1 MIDIQTRGRYYP
13 ATTSPH
19 RAARARVRRRLMS
32 PPGALSASPPV
43 RASGFG
49 AAHRSA
55 ASPGRSAGAHVP
67 PERGAAAAVVADAS
81 PSATAD
87 AFPGA
92 RARAPAAS
100 PTVDMT
106 AAMASAAIAGS
117 GVGAGD
123 DDARPAGPGTPP
135 IGPDAR
141 GGPGPSDPSA
151 LARRAA
157 ALGRASPSPG
167 LVVGLG
173 DPVSDILVRLDE
185 PRVAARVFDACGIDE
200 PGGCLPVAT
209 AQDVDHLLA
218 ACAREWIQGGAAG
231 ADGADPRDDSV
242 AAPEPTYCP
251 GGSAA
256 NVMKGIANLGG
267 EAAFV
272 GMIARDDVGA
282 RYRRLLEAQGVRP
295 VLLESAAAAGGLDG
309 DGDGG
314 ASASGNPPG
323 SARCLSIVEKGGQRT
338 MRTYLGASLSMRA
351 EDFPAEEALGRSPR
365 LLHVEGYTLYRPEL
379 AEAAMR
385 AAKARGAL
393 VSLDL
398 ASFEVVRNCR
408 DALRRILASGVVDL
422 LFANEDE
429 AAELTGQV
437 SSPSARPR
445 KRASEDGAKKRAAAE
460 APERAAEDERD
471 GDEASEEAS
480 EKASEK
486 ASASAFTREDADAAL
501 EKMLEH
507 CAVAVVSL
515 GARGCVAKSRAGDRG
530 VAPGVRVPVVDTTGA
545 GDSFTAGFLAAYL
558 QGARLQACASC
569 GCAVGTQMVQV
580 LGAELAPSVWSQ
592 LASQTR
598 GIVQRSNSVV
608 DA

>member
-141 GGPGPSDPSA
+141 VGPGPSDPSA

-272 GMIARDDVGA
+272 GMIASDDVGA

-295 VLLESAAAAGGLDG
+295 VLLESAAAAGGLDDDG

-314 ASASGNPPG
+314 ASASGNPQG

-471 GDEASEEAS
+471 GDEASED
-480 EKASEK
+480 ASEK

>member
-81 PSATAD
+81 PSATTD

-141 GGPGPSDPSA
+141 VGPGPSDPSA

-272 GMIARDDVGA
+272 GMIASDDVGA

-295 VLLESAAAAGGLDG
+295 VLLESAAAAGGLDDDG

-314 ASASGNPPG
+314 ASASGNPQG

-480 EKASEK
+480 EKAS
-486 ASASAFTREDADAAL
+486 ASAFTREDADAAL

>member
-43 RASGFG
+43 RASGVG

-141 GGPGPSDPSA
+141 VGPGPSDPSA

-272 GMIARDDVGA
+272 GMIASDDVGA

-295 VLLESAAAAGGLDG
+295 VLLESAAAAGGLDDDG

-314 ASASGNPPG
+314 ASASGNPQG

-471 GDEASEEAS
+471 GDEASED
-480 EKASEK
+480 ASEK

>member
-67 PERGAAAAVVADAS
+67 PERGAAAAFVADAS

-141 GGPGPSDPSA
+141 VGPGPSDPSA

-272 GMIARDDVGA
+272 GMIASDDVGA

-295 VLLESAAAAGGLDG
+295 VLLESAAAAGGLDDDG

-314 ASASGNPPG
+314 ASASGNPQG

-445 KRASEDGAKKRAAAE
+445 KRASEDGAKKSAAAE

-471 GDEASEEAS
+471 GDEASED
-480 EKASEK
+480 ASEK

>member
-141 GGPGPSDPSA
+141 VGPGPSDPSA

-272 GMIARDDVGA
+272 GMIASDDVGA

-314 ASASGNPPG
+314 ASASGNPQG

-408 DALRRILASGVVDL
+408 DALRRVLASGVVDL

-480 EKASEK
+480 EKAS
-486 ASASAFTREDADAAL
+486 ASAFTREDADAAL

-515 GARGCVAKSRAGDRG
+515 GACGCVAKSRAGDRG

-558 QGARLQACASC
+558 QGAGLQACASC

-598 GIVQRSNSVV
+598 GIVQRSHSVV